1 MHNKEQVTKVYK
13 LWPCALHYRLLF
25 FRLPII
31 CTISVKVSDS
41 WSSRR
46 DCRQWRNVS
55 ELKQSILKGS
65 YNAFVMKKLL
75 F

>member
-1 MHNKEQVTKVYK
+1 MHNKEQVTKDYK
-13 LWPCALHYRLLF
+13 LQRALHYRLLF

-55 ELKQSILKGS
+55 ELKQSILKGMM
-65 YNAFVMKKLL
+65 YIH
-75 F
+75 